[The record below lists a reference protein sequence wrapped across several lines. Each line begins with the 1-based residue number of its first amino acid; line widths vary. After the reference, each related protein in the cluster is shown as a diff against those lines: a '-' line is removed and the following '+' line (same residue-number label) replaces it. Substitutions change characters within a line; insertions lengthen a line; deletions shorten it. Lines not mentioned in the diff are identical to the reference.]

1 MELLSYGAEAQIEI
15 LNENTLKKIRTI
27 QEYRHPQL
35 DKRIRKKRTKRE
47 FKVLQK
53 LFLEKLHVPKVDNL
67 NLEECSFEMQY
78 IQGKCIVE
86 NMNTNYLSKAMI
98 QIAKIHKLGIVH
110 CDLTPLNML
119 IKDDEIYLID
129 FGLSEYSKD
138 REERAV
144 DLNVFFIFLKN
155 DYSELYENKEEL
167 LNIYREE
174 FNDDVI
180 VDEIF
185 TRLEEVEKRGRNK
198 NK

>member
-1 MELLSYGAEAQIEI
+1 MKILSFGAEAQI
-15 LNENTLKKIRTI
+15 LLKDENTLKKVRTV

-47 FKVLQK
+47 FKVLNK
-53 LFLEKLHVPKVDNL
+53 LFNENINVPKVDNL
-67 NLEECSFEMQY
+67 NLDECSFEMQY
-78 IQGKCIVE
+78 IQGKCIIE
-86 NMNTNYLSKAMI
+86 SMNFETLKLAI
-98 QIAKIHKLGIVH
+98 TQIAKIHKLEIVH
-110 CDLTPLNML
+110 GDLTPLNML
-119 IKDDEIYLID
+119 IKDNQIYIID

-155 DYSELYENKEEL
+155 DYPELFKCKDL
-167 LNIYREE
+167 LLEIYRTE
-174 FNDDVI
+174 FNDDSQ